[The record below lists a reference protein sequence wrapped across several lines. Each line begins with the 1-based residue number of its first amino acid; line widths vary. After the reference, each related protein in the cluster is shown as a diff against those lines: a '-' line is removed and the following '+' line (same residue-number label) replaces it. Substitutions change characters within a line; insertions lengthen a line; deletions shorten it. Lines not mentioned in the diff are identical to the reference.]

1 MKEITKI
8 MGILAGN
15 DEANQKKILLE
26 CATRIGS
33 NEWKEA
39 IKDLWERMEKLEK
52 KKQKP
57 TD

>member
-1 MKEITKI
+1 MEEVTKI

-15 DEANQKKILLE
+15 DKANQKKILLE

-33 NEWKEA
+33 TEWEEA

-52 KKQKP
+52 KK
-57 TD
+57 